1 MRLVGID
8 PGLSGAVAIVEL
20 GLAYGAGMMGVA
32 VHDLPVT
39 ARQTGKGLEVN
50 ARMLAAL
57 LHSLGPSHAVIERQ
71 GPMPK
76 QGVTSVYSLG
86 RTAGLIEGVLAMHGA
101 AVDWV
106 RPLEWKRAYGLTGKP
121 KDASRSK
128 ALELFPGL
136 AAQLTR
142 KRDHGRAEAL
152 LIANWWRMTH
162 KGEEEA

>member
-1 MRLVGID
+1 MRLIGID
-8 PGLSGAVAIVEL
+8 PGLTGAVAVFEPK
-20 GLAYGAGMMGVA
+20 GPA

-39 ARQTGKGLEVN
+39 ARQTGKGFEVN

-57 LHSLGPSHAVIERQ
+57 LHSLAPSHAVIERQ

-101 AVDWV
+101 SVDWV
-106 RPLEWKRAYGLTGKP
+106 RPAEWKRAYGLTGKT

-128 ALELFPGL
+128 ALELFPSL
-136 AAQLTR
+136 ASQLTR
-142 KRDHGRAEAL
+142 VRDHGRAEAL
-152 LIANWWRMTH
+152 LIANWWRVTR
-162 KGEEEA
+162 KVEEEA